1 MITSF
6 QAEQLIPLNKTGLK
20 RLRNDGRVPAHIYGG
35 QSNQVKIHISA
46 KDLERWLRGG
56 STGNVEICLENNEIV
71 PVLVG
76 EVQRN
81 PVTQELLH
89 VDFKRA

>member
-1 MITSF
+1 MKTSF
-6 QAEQLIPLNKTGLK
+6 QAEQRIPLNKTGLK
-20 RLRNDGRVPAHIYGG
+20 RLRNEGRLPAHIFSGD
-35 QSNQVKIHISA
+35 SSQVMIHILA
-46 KDLERWLRGG
+46 KDFERWVRGG
-56 STGNVEICLENNEIV
+56 SSGNVEICLENNEII

-81 PVTQELLH
+81 PVTWDLLH

>member
-1 MITSF
+1 MRTSF

-20 RLRNDGRVPAHIYGG
+20 RLRNEGRVPAHIYGS
-35 QSNQVKIHISA
+35 QSNQIKIHILA
-46 KDLERWLRGG
+46 KDFESWVRGG
-56 STGNVEICLENNEIV
+56 SPGNVEICLENNEIV

-81 PVTQELLH
+81 PVTQQLLH